1 MTNIR
6 KGNNMTYTIPPINTK
21 GIFVFHPPY
30 ADDATINKKEYEVI
44 EIRKIKALH
53 DDGLDPLNSIYLKV
67 GMTKEDFV
75 DDLNNDVP
83 ILTLSIDGEQYLYVP
98 ADRIK
103 ETPAVIGYTATERLV
118 TLSLGLVPDN
128 INLDLMYKNI
138 ATLVNDTI
146 SVKPDL
152 TEHPGGPTVLMS
164 NEDYDKYTKMMSAQA
179 RSNNKSWRVRYEEME
194 QLYKLQKVKVAE
206 IEKILQ
212 RFMSANQKPK
222 P

>member
-1 MTNIR
+1 
-6 KGNNMTYTIPPINTK
+6 MTYIIPPINTK
-21 GIFVFHPPY
+21 GVFIFHPPY
-30 ADDATINKKEYEVI
+30 ADDTNINKKEYEVI

-53 DDGLDPLNSIYLKV
+53 DDGLDPLNSIYIKAGL
-67 GMTKEDFV
+67 TKEDFIE
-75 DDLNNDVP
+75 DLNTDVP
-83 ILTLSIDGEQYLYVP
+83 IVTLSADGDQYLYIP

-103 ETPAVIGYTATERLV
+103 ETPAIIGHTATERLV
-118 TLSLGLVPDN
+118 TLSLGLIPDD
-128 INLDLMYKNI
+128 INLEMLYENI
-138 ATLVNDTI
+138 AIMVNDTI

-164 NEDYDKYTKMMSAQA
+164 DEDYNKYIKMMSSQA

-212 RFMSANQKPK
+212 SFMSANQKPK